1 MKKTFIVLL
10 VSLFVTS
17 FSFAQTSDSTR
28 KIELTKEEKAALK
41 AKNEADVMQAYKDAG
56 LSEAQISACKEVV
69 AASNQKS
76 NDLKKQTTLTD
87 EEKASAKKIIS
98 DEKNAKMKE
107 IMGEEGY
114 RKYNATTKSQKANAS
129 TTPQ

>member
-1 MKKTFIVLL
+1 MKKTFITLLISFL
-10 VSLFVTS
+10 VST
-17 FSFAQTSDSTR
+17 FSFAQTSDSSRTV
-28 KIELTKEEKAALK
+28 ELTKEEKAALK

-56 LSEAQISACKEVV
+56 LSEAQIAACKAEV
-69 AASNQKS
+69 AAANQKS
-76 NDLKKQTTLTD
+76 NELKKQTSLTD
-87 EEKASAKKIIS
+87 QEKAAAKKIIS

-114 RKYNATTKSQKANAS
+114 RKYNATRKAQKANA